1 MRKVM
6 FTGDEHIF
14 KGDEHIFKDGEHK
27 FTVHKHKIYRIEK
40 KKIRRNSQ
48 RTAT

>member
-1 MRKVM
+1 M
-6 FTGDEHIF
+6 FTGGEHKFI
-14 KGDEHIFKDGEHK
+14 DHEHIFKDGEHK
-27 FTVHKHKIYRIEK
+27 FTVRKHKIYRIEK